1 MTLSE
6 RKEGAGKEGGK
17 QTPVGEKPSDKPAL
31 DTSVS
36 IPSAV
41 FRDRTLKPLEAMVEY
56 LREHHNL
63 TIHQIAK
70 LLNRDDRTIW
80 TVYHRAKVKRA

>member
-1 MTLSE
+1 MPE
-6 RKEGAGKEGGK
+6 KKEGAGKEA
-17 QTPVGEKPSDKPAL
+17 DKTA
-31 DTSVS
+31 DSSIS
-36 IPSAV
+36 IPSYV
-41 FRDRTLKPLEAMVEY
+41 FRDRTLKPLEAIVEF
-56 LREHHNL
+56 LREHQGL

>member
-1 MTLSE
+1 VPDDAKS
-6 RKEGAGKEGGK
+6 GK
-17 QTPVGEKPSDKPAL
+17 GEKHVDS
-31 DTSVS
+31 SVS
-36 IPSAV
+36 IPSYV
-41 FRDRTLKPLEAMVEY
+41 FRDRTLKPLEAICEY
-56 LREHHNL
+56 LKEHEGL

>member
-1 MTLSE
+1 LSE
-6 RKEGAGKEGGK
+6 KKEGAGKEADK
-17 QTPVGEKPSDKPAL
+17 HASDKPAL

>member
-1 MTLSE
+1 LSE
-6 RKEGAGKEGGK
+6 KKEGAGKEADK
-17 QTPVGEKPSDKPAL
+17 HASDKPAL

-41 FRDRTLKPLEAMVEY
+41 FRDRTLKPLEAMAEY

-70 LLNRDDRTIW
+70 LLNRDDRTI
-80 TVYHRAKVKRA
+80 